1 MNTENKPDV
10 ISENIV
16 VTLDYELTVDGEI
29 VDSSEEGE
37 PIIFLQGAGQVIPGL
52 EKALNGMKVGDT
64 KKVVVPA
71 VDAYGELDEDAI
83 VEVPRDEFPADFPL
97 EIGLEISVQ
106 MDEEEDSDEDFD
118 DEEDDDMM
126 EAVIDAFNDETVTLN
141 FNHPLAGKVLTFDVK
156 VVELRFATEEE
167 IEHGHV
173 HGDDL
178 EFYFDDEDF
187 EEDNHHH

>member
-1 MNTENKPDV
+1 LNTENKPDV